1 MQISGFSMFVLC
13 LCYDIKLN
21 TPVEP
26 TLKEVNTTPEFQE
39 AKSMQINA
47 LFSPYIKRL
56 YKKKK

>member
-1 MQISGFSMFVLC
+1 MFVLC

-21 TPVEP
+21 TPVKP